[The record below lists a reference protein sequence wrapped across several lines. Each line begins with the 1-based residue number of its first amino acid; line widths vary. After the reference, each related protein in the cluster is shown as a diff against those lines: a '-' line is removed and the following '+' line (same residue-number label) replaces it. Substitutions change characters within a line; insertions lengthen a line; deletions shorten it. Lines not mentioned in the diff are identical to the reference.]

1 MPVLAVFSIVS
12 GALCV
17 PLSVLD
23 LCPVP
28 TGESAGEA
36 LRRSVDLARHAERW
50 GLRRYW
56 VAEHHSMPG
65 IASSAPA
72 VLAGRIASG
81 TSAIRVGSGGG
92 MAPTHPALP
101 P

>member
-1 MPVLAVFSIVS
+1 VVATVCPFWQSFGVS
-12 GALCV
+12 GRLPV

-36 LRRSVDLARHAERW
+36 LRRSVDLAQHAERW
-50 GLRRYW
+50 GMRRYW
-56 VAEHHSMPG
+56 VAEHHGMPG

-72 VLAGRIASG
+72 LLAGGRSIVDIA
-81 TSAIRVGSGGG
+81 
-92 MAPTHPALP
+92 
-101 P
+101 